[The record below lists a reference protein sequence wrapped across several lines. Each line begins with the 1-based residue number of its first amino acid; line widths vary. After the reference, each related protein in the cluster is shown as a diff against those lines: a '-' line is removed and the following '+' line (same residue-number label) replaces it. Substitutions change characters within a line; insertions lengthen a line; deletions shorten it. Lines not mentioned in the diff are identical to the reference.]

1 MTGIELDRFETA
13 LLAELREEAARRG
26 SVSSPRRSKARLVVP
41 VSIAA
46 ALVVAAVVGGPG
58 PARPAPTFAVERQ
71 NNGDV
76 VVNVEDWSDPAGLER
91 ELGRQGV
98 TAEVAYDAQAMRPSD
113 LDGDGLLAA
122 CPAVDA
128 VVVDHAENGS
138 IGFTLDSRLVDA
150 SDRVLQITAAGGG
163 PLDDWAAVSVT
174 WHGSAC

>member
-1 MTGIELDRFETA
+1 MTGVELDRFETQ

-26 SVSSPRRSKARLVVP
+26 TASSARRSKARLVAP

-46 ALVVAAVVGGPG
+46 ALVIAAVVGGPG

-76 VVNVEDWSDPAGLER
+76 VVTVDKWSDPEGLER

-98 TAEVAYDAQAMRPSD
+98 TAEVTFDASAKHPTD
-113 LDGDGLLAA
+113 LNSDGLLAG

-128 VVVDHAENGS
+128 VIVDHAENGS
-138 IGFTLDSRLVDA
+138 IDFTLDSRLVEA
-150 SDRVLQITAAGGG
+150 SDRVLKIAAAGGREHA
-163 PLDDWAAVSVT
+163 DWVAVSVT

>member
-26 SVSSPRRSKARLVVP
+26 SVSSAHRSKARLLAP

-46 ALVVAAVVGGPG
+46 ALVVATVVGGPG
-58 PARPAPTFAVERQ
+58 PTRPAPTFAVERQ
-71 NNGDV
+71 DNGDV
-76 VVNVEDWSDPAGLER
+76 VVNVEDWADPVGLER

-98 TAEVAYDAQAMRPSD
+98 IAEVTYDAKANHPTD
-113 LDGDGLLAA
+113 LNSDGLLAA

-138 IGFTLDSRLVDA
+138 IGFTLDSRLVGA

-163 PLDDWAAVSVT
+163 LRGDWAAVSVT
-174 WHGSAC
+174 WHGLAC